1 MAVTVFGSINMDLVA
16 RTPRLPAP
24 AETITGHKF
33 FITPGGKGANQAVAT
48 ARLQV
53 PTTLIG
59 RVGDDSFGQELRQ
72 NLKSAGVDVSTVFI
86 DPEVTSGV
94 AIIAVDD
101 MAQNSII
108 IVPGANGRVGQA
120 DVERLK
126 QNLPG
131 TKVLLLQLEI
141 PMEATIAA
149 AHLGQQ
155 MGVTVVLDPAPACDL
170 PAGLYTLIDIIT
182 PNEVEASQLVGFPV
196 NTEADAARAADV
208 FLNRGVKTVII
219 KMGALGVFY
228 ATQSEDLRKVR
239 NFIPAFNVDAIDTV
253 AAGDA
258 FNGGLATALVENH
271 PLSVAVRWGA
281 VVGALSTTKP
291 GAQPSMP
298 NRAEFET
305 FLHEQNA
312 RTD

>member
-1 MAVTVFGSINMDLVA
+1 
-16 RTPRLPAP
+16 
-24 AETITGHKF
+24 
-33 FITPGGKGANQAVAT
+33 
-48 ARLQV
+48 
-53 PTTLIG
+53 
-59 RVGDDSFGQELRQ
+59 
-72 NLKSAGVDVSTVFI
+72 
-86 DPEVTSGV
+86 
-94 AIIAVDD
+94 
-101 MAQNSII
+101 
-108 IVPGANGRVGQA
+108 
-120 DVERLK
+120 
-126 QNLPG
+126 
-131 TKVLLLQLEI
+131 LQLEI